1 MVQVL
6 SQRLSAFTSNSSIR
20 GLVDAAVAGSAVCCV
35 GFGLAAV
42 LGILR

>member
-6 SQRLSAFTSNSSIR
+6 GQRLSALTSSSSVR
-20 GLVDAAVAGSAVCCV
+20 GFVDAALAGTAVCCV
-35 GFGLAAV
+35 GLGLAAV

>member
-6 SQRLSAFTSNSSIR
+6 SQRLSAFTNNSSIH
-20 GLVDAAVAGSAVCCV
+20 GFVDAALAGTAVCCV